1 MVRASALVLSSAWE
15 GLPGVLIEAMAC
27 GCPVVSTDC
36 PSGPAEIVEGGA
48 YGAMVPVGNDA
59 VLAEAILT
67 TLAAP
72 PDPNRL
78 RARAALFS
86 EDGKA
91 DQYLRVLLG

>member
-1 MVRASALVLSSAWE
+1 
-15 GLPGVLIEAMAC
+15 
-27 GCPVVSTDC
+27 
-36 PSGPAEIVEGGA
+36 
-48 YGAMVPVGNDA
+48 